1 MIRAIRSRSKQV
13 KKFGLVLGGGG
24 VVGIAW
30 EVGVAA
36 GLHEAFG
43 FDAREAAVVVG
54 SSAGSAAG
62 ALLTLGRPME
72 ELVAQ
77 QRHVPA
83 NAAPRPPQD
92 GAGGGTSVVPE
103 AIMRELLSREGT
115 IEERARRIGPMAVA
129 APVTLSEDAFVAS
142 FVRMFGTEEWPET
155 DLRATTAD
163 CEDGASVLL
172 GKESGVDLARA
183 VAASC
188 AIPGFFPPISVNGRR
203 YMDGPRGGFY
213 PSLVKEKGLEAV
225 VFIGPVGALPEG
237 LRSNPEMD
245 ELERMG
251 IPMARIEGG
260 AGLASLGA
268 DLMDISARA
277 RAVDA
282 GILDGRAAAEAV
294 ARVLA

>member
-1 MIRAIRSRSKQV
+1 M

-36 GLHEAFG
+36 GLHEAIG
-43 FDAREAAVVVG
+43 FEARDAAVVVG

-62 ALLTLGRPME
+62 ALLTIGRPLD

-77 QRHVPA
+77 QRHVPS
-83 NAAPRPPQD
+83 NAAPRPAPSS
-92 GAGGGTSVVPE
+92 AAAGTSVVPDE
-103 AIMRELLSREGT
+103 IMRLLVSREGS
-115 IEERARRIGPMAVA
+115 IEDRARAIGPLAIA
-129 APVTLSEDAFVAS
+129 APVALSEDAFVAS
-142 FVRMFGTEEWPET
+142 FVRMFGTDQWPET

-163 CEDGASVLL
+163 CQSGASVLL
-172 GKESGVDLARA
+172 SKADGIDVARA

-188 AIPGFFPPISVNGRR
+188 AIPGFFPPIIVNGRR
-203 YMDGPRGGFY
+203 MMDGPRGGFY
-213 PSLVKEKGLEAV
+213 PGLVKEKGLEAA

-251 IPMARIEGG
+251 IPVARIEGG

-268 DLMDISARA
+268 DLMDITARA

-282 GILDGRAAAEAV
+282 GIIDGQAGAAAIAK
-294 ARVLA
+294 VLSS

>member
-1 MIRAIRSRSKQV
+1 M

-36 GLHEAFG
+36 GLKEAIG
-43 FDAREAAVVVG
+43 FDPRTAEVVVG

-62 ALLTLGRPME
+62 ALLTLGRPMD

-83 NAAPRPPQD
+83 NAAPRPAAASAP
-92 GAGGGTSVVPE
+92 GAGTSVVPE
-103 AIMRELLSREGT
+103 EIMGLLLSREGT
-115 IEERARRIGPMAVA
+115 TEERARKIGPLAVA

-155 DLRATTAD
+155 DLRVTTAD
-163 CEDGASVLL
+163 CDSGASVLL
-172 GKESGVDLARA
+172 GKADGVELARA

-188 AIPGFFPPISVNGRR
+188 AIPGFFPPISANGRR
-203 YMDGPRGGFY
+203 YMDGPRDGFY
-213 PSLVKEKGLEAV
+213 PGLAKDKGLEAV

-245 ELERMG
+245 ALERMG
-251 IPMARIEGG
+251 IPVARIEGG
-260 AGLASLGA
+260 AGLSILGA
-268 DLMDISARA
+268 DLRDVTARA
-277 RAVDA
+277 RAVEA
-282 GILDGRAAAEAV
+282 GIMDGKAGAKRVAE
-294 ARVLA
+294 VLG

>member
-1 MIRAIRSRSKQV
+1 M

-36 GLHEAFG
+36 GLHEAIG

-83 NAAPRPPQD
+83 NAAPRPAPQ
-92 GAGGGTSVVPE
+92 AAVGGGTSVVPE
-103 AIMRELLSREGT
+103 EIMRELLSREGT
-115 IEERARRIGPMAVA
+115 IEERARRIGPMAIA

-142 FVRMFGTEEWPET
+142 FVRMFGTDEWPET
-155 DLRATTAD
+155 DLRATAAD
-163 CEDGASVLL
+163 CESGASVLL

-188 AIPGFFPPISVNGRR
+188 AIPG
-203 YMDGPRGGFY
+203 
-213 PSLVKEKGLEAV
+213 
-225 VFIGPVGALPEG
+225 
-237 LRSNPEMD
+237 
-245 ELERMG
+245 
-251 IPMARIEGG
+251 
-260 AGLASLGA
+260 
-268 DLMDISARA
+268 
-277 RAVDA
+277 
-282 GILDGRAAAEAV
+282 
-294 ARVLA
+294 

>member
-1 MIRAIRSRSKQV
+1 MHDSAKRRAHM

-36 GLHEAFG
+36 GLAEAIG
-43 FDAREAAVVVG
+43 FDAREAEVVVG

-83 NAAPRPPQD
+83 NAAPRPAPQA
-92 GAGGGTSVVPE
+92 GAGAGTSVVPE
-103 AIMRELLSREGT
+103 GIMRELLSREGT

-142 FVRMFGTEEWPET
+142 FVRMFGTDEWPET

-163 CEDGASVLL
+163 CDTGESVLL
-172 GKESGVDLARA
+172 SRADGVGVSRA

-188 AIPGFFPPISVNGRR
+188 AIPGFFPPILVNGRR
-203 YMDGPRGGFY
+203 CMDGPRGGFY
-213 PSLVKEKGLEAV
+213 PALVKEKGLEAV

-237 LRSNPEMD
+237 LRSNVEMD
-245 ELERMG
+245 ELEGMG
-251 IPMARIEGG
+251 VLVGRIEGG
-260 AGLASLGA
+260 DGLASLGA

-277 RAVDA
+277 RAVEA
-282 GILDGRAAAEAV
+282 GILDGKAGAAAIQK
-294 ARVLA
+294 VLA